1 MTTSEI
7 WEMLAGLGLFIYGMF
22 HLEDAL
28 KQMEGRA
35 FKLFLKKHTA
45 TKPGA
50 IISGTVVTGVLQSS
64 SIVNLLVLSFVG
76 AGMISMRNALGVMLG
91 ANIGG
96 TFNSWL
102 LALLGFKMDL
112 ASITLPF
119 IGIAGIAM
127 VIFRDR
133 DSVYRVSKFCMGF
146 GLLFMGLEYMKNSM
160 TNLITHF
167 DFRPYLDYPLIV
179 FVMIGFIITALIQ
192 TSSATVVIVL
202 SALYSTIIPLPTAVA
217 VVLGA
222 ELGTTLKI
230 MLGSV
235 GGIPAKKRVAWGNMI
250 FNILT
255 STFGF
260 IFLLPLVKFIQ
271 YLGIKDPVLVL
282 VAFQT
287 LINTVGVMAIYFFIN
302 NLADFLE
309 KRFRDSTQTATLYIQ
324 NDNVEAVNA
333 VETIEKEVELFI
345 RRVILLNMEVFGL
358 EKKTT
363 DIKDAFPAGAGD
375 YFKRYNLVKQS
386 EGEIF
391 SYYARMGKQK
401 REETELIRLSRLM
414 ASVRNAMYSLKG
426 MKDINHDRRELSN
439 SGNDVKFAMYEFLR
453 TQVADFYDKVNE
465 TFGQTSQEK
474 AFSGLTALLGE
485 IKSDFD
491 KRMEHLY
498 EHAGQKNLKG
508 LDISTLFNINRELFS
523 SCQAMVLS
531 LKDYLLDPA
540 GVEKFD
546 NLPAVVNR

>member
-1 MTTSEI
+1 
-7 WEMLAGLGLFIYGMF
+7 MLAGLGLFIYGMF